1 MAEDRNKLQ
10 KEYNDLVEE
19 GRQRVRNLSE
29 AQQETLRI
37 TEKIFQISGGQL
49 DLFEKKVDLFDE
61 YNKKQKE
68 SSKEQQK
75 AQRAT
80 KTTFDKI
87 GESVRKADEA
97 FKDSSNSILNFLKI
111 QNPLDGISSKFG
123 EVKQKAGGIGSKLKG
138 AGMKTKLLAGGAA
151 AAGLGFGLVLAAA
164 KKIFDTI
171 VAIDN
176 ATAALVK
183 TTGVLDA
190 SFSTTLIRATEKAD
204 LLGGNVQRAGEF
216 AASLVSNLSPAIS
229 LTGDLVGNVAQV
241 GERFGLSTENAGKL
255 TQIVSEL
262 TNTTFEEASGQVEG
276 IVDGLG
282 RLGPAVAKNLAE
294 SYDSVIDRFGIGLD
308 SLVEQTRQATRL
320 GLELSKVADVSEKL
334 LDFQS
339 SISAEFR
346 ASALIGQQINLQ
358 KARQLAFEGDIFGAT
373 NAVLDEV
380 EQLGGLERLNF
391 LQRKE
396 LAAAAGLSVSEL
408 QKELRLRK
416 DIGTQDRI
424 TQATRDSALGQI
436 EQLQRRLQGELF
448 KVLADEDIQNAFE
461 NALNRITEFVASD
474 DFQTLINGIT
484 KFTDGLIRLMTG
496 EGELQILKGFRGK
509 GFVSGGNST
518 EVDDAVITPQGQ
530 IVKTDP
536 RDFIIATQNPQQL
549 TSGAPDVITSGGNDA
564 IMSEMVSLLRDLK
577 QNGVRSEVN
586 LDGKKVSKQL
596 ASSNRY

>member
-1 MAEDRNKLQ
+1 VAEDRNKLQ

-75 AQRAT
+75 VQKAT

-171 VAIDN
+171 VAVDS

-183 TTGVLDA
+183 TTGILDA
-190 SFSTTLIRATEKAD
+190 SFSTTLIRATENAD

-216 AASLVSNLSPAIS
+216 AASLISNLSPAIS

-241 GERFGLSTENAGKL
+241 GERFGLSVDNAGKL

-282 RLGPAVAKNLAE
+282 RLGPAVARNLAD
-294 SYDSVIDRFGIGLD
+294 SYDSVVDSFGIGLD

-320 GLELSKVADVSEKL
+320 GIELSKAGDVSEKL

-339 SISAEFR
+339 SISAEFK

-358 KARQLAFEGDIFGAT
+358 KARQLAFEGDIVGAT
-373 NAVLDEV
+373 NAVLDQV
-380 EQLGGLERLNF
+380 EKLGGLEELNTF
-391 LQRKE
+391 QRKA
-396 LAAAAGLSVSEL
+396 LAEAAGLTVSEL
-408 QKELRLRK
+408 QKELNLRK
-416 DIGTQDRI
+416 QIGTQERI

-436 EQLQRRLQGELF
+436 ELLQRKLQGKLF
-448 KVLADEDIQNAFE
+448 EVFASEDVQKAFDNVIE
-461 NALNRITEFVASD
+461 KITEFIDSGNFERLVQKLGD
-474 DFQTLINGIT
+474 GIDTLGQLLSGERELSII
-484 KFTDGLIRLMTG
+484 KGL
-496 EGELQILKGFRGK
+496 RGK
-509 GFVSGGNST
+509 GFT
-518 EVDDAVITPQGQ
+518 KEVDDAVITPQGEV
-530 IVKTDP
+530 VKTNP
-536 RDFIIATQNPQQL
+536 RDFIIATQNPQEL
-549 TSGAPDVITSGGNDA
+549 TSGGNDA
-564 IMSEMVSLLRDLK
+564 MMSEMVSLLRDLK

>member
-1 MAEDRNKLQ
+1 VAEDRNKLQ

-75 AQRAT
+75 AQKAT

-171 VAIDN
+171 VAVDS

-183 TTGVLDA
+183 TTGILDA
-190 SFSTTLIRATEKAD
+190 SFSTTLIRATENAD

-216 AASLVSNLSPAIS
+216 AASLISNLSPAIS

-241 GERFGLSTENAGKL
+241 GERFGLSVDNAGKL

-282 RLGPAVAKNLAE
+282 RLGPAVARNLAD
-294 SYDSVIDRFGIGLD
+294 SYDSVVDSFGIGLD

-320 GLELSKVADVSEKL
+320 GIELSKAGDVSEKL

-339 SISAEFR
+339 SISAEFK

-358 KARQLAFEGDIFGAT
+358 KARQLAFEGDIVGAT
-373 NAVLDEV
+373 NAVLDQV
-380 EQLGGLERLNF
+380 EKLGGLEELNTF
-391 LQRKE
+391 QRKA
-396 LAAAAGLSVSEL
+396 LAEAAGLTVSEL
-408 QKELRLRK
+408 QKELNLRK
-416 DIGTQDRI
+416 QIGTQERI

-436 EQLQRRLQGELF
+436 ELLQRKLQGKLF
-448 KVLADEDIQNAFE
+448 EVFASEDVQKAFDNVIE
-461 NALNRITEFVASD
+461 KITEFIDSGNFERLVQKLGD
-474 DFQTLINGIT
+474 GIDTLGQLLSGERELSII
-484 KFTDGLIRLMTG
+484 KGL
-496 EGELQILKGFRGK
+496 RGK
-509 GFVSGGNST
+509 GFT
-518 EVDDAVITPQGQ
+518 KEVDDAVITPQGEV
-530 IVKTDP
+530 VKTNP
-536 RDFIIATQNPQQL
+536 RDFIIATQNPQEL
-549 TSGAPDVITSGGNDA
+549 TSGGNDA
-564 IMSEMVSLLRDLK
+564 MMSEMVSLLRDLK